1 MRLTLFILV
10 SLVALTSTISG
21 MMMINDPD
29 GTLLQLSASLLE
41 NTPFENYLLP
51 GILLTGTVGGT
62 AIGAVYMLTTRSVNR
77 YNWSMVCGVVLI
89 GWLIVQM
96 IMIQAAHWL
105 HFVFLAAGVLII
117 LLAYQLKGK
126 WAV

>member
-1 MRLTLFILV
+1 MRIILFMLV

-29 GTLLQLSASLLE
+29 GTLLQLSPSLLE
-41 NTPFENYLLP
+41 NTPFRNYLVP
-51 GILLTGTVGGT
+51 GILLAGVVGGIG
-62 AIGAVYMLTTRSVNR
+62 IGAVYMLTTGSINR
-77 YNWSMVCGVVLI
+77 YNWSMACGVVLI

-105 HFVFLAAGVLII
+105 HFAFLGAGVLII